1 MKLRYAIL
9 MVPFLYLAT
18 AQGCKYIRYETAAEA
33 ERRAIF
39 ERCLVSC
46 SESSRDPNPC
56 HNCVVPYKA
65 YGCLLKKEELL
76 GCETDCALQ
85 EDFELFT
92 ACRLRCSQKRRKLKK
107 LRGFKKLHN

>member
-1 MKLRYAIL
+1 MKLRCAIL
-9 MVPFLYLAT
+9 VVSFLYLAT

-56 HNCVVPYKA
+56 HNCMVPYKA
-65 YGCLLKKEELL
+65 YGCLLKKEEVGNFL
-76 GCETDCALQ
+76 
-85 EDFELFT
+85 
-92 ACRLRCSQKRRKLKK
+92 
-107 LRGFKKLHN
+107 